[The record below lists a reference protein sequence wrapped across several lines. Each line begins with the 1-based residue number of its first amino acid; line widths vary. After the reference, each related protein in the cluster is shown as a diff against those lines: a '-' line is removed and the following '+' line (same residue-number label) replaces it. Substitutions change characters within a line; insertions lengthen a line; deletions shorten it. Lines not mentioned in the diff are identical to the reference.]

1 MEHDDR
7 EYTDML
13 NDELK
18 DVEPGA
24 GLHGKVRDGIA
35 RNIVRVR
42 RRNTV
47 LGAVAVAIILTMAL
61 STVTPVF
68 GRNGTL
74 PQVIAAMAAERQAE
88 KMSKT
93 LGTAPVQQTGTALQ
107 TSVAT
112 VQAVS
117 ESALSETDG
126 ILALVI
132 AERSGT
138 SVTEV
143 LRMRTDGLGWG
154 RIMAQLDVSGRD
166 IGEAMIQAETVAVAS
181 SPSAASQGQG
191 TSPKPAV
198 SNKDG
203 DKVVVSGEIAGV
215 SATFITVAGKMFA
228 IVSETQLKYRGKAI
242 TPPEI
247 TVKLAA
253 GKLYATV
260 QGTKLADTSLRAALI
275 IVQDGADA
283 QDTPSDEDTD
293 EQGNQ
298 PVSNE
303 QQIRGKVTTVTAT
316 TLRIDGFAHD
326 IVLNADTKV
335 EQVGAGTVS
344 VAAIKIGQTV
354 QVHVRLSGTTYTA
367 QQVHIEDKYVKPD
380 TASSEDNDQQGTQ
393 PASNEQQI
401 RGNVTFVS
409 PALLQIS
416 GFVPGIVLNA
426 DTKVEQVGAGTMD
439 MVAIKVGQTVQ
450 VHVRLSGTTY
460 TAQQVHIED
469 KYVKPSTA
477 VNEQPAGT
485 SVTTWQGTI
494 VSISSD
500 LKFIIVTTEA
510 NPPAT
515 VMFRILATS
524 VLQDAKHKTVTFASL
539 VVGQKVTITGKV
551 LADGSAEVVKLV
563 VTTDASANPGKGNG
577 KH

>member
-35 RNIVRVR
+35 RNIVRVH
-42 RRNTV
+42 RRNTA
-47 LGAVAVAIILTMAL
+47 LGAVAVAIVLTMAL

-88 KMSKT
+88 KMSRT
-93 LGTAPVQQTGTALQ
+93 LGAAPVQQTGTALQ

-117 ESALSETDG
+117 DSALSETDG

-132 AERSGT
+132 AERADKP
-138 SVTEV
+138 VADV
-143 LRMRTDGLGWG
+143 LKMRTDGLGWG
-154 RIMAQLDVSGRD
+154 LIMAQLNVSGRD
-166 IGEAMIQAETVAVAS
+166 IGEAMSQAETVAVAS

-191 TSPKPAV
+191 ATSKPAV

-203 DKVVVSGEIAGV
+203 DKVVVNGEITGV
-215 SATFITVAGKMFA
+215 STTFITVAGKMFA

-247 TVKLAA
+247 TVKLSA

-260 QGTKLADTSLRAALI
+260 QGTKLADTSLRANLI
-275 IVQDGADA
+275 VVQD
-283 QDTPSDEDTD
+283 
-293 EQGNQ
+293 
-298 PVSNE
+298 
-303 QQIRGKVTTVTAT
+303 
-316 TLRIDGFAHD
+316 TL
-326 IVLNADTKV
+326 
-335 EQVGAGTVS
+335 EE
-344 VAAIKIGQTV
+344 
-354 QVHVRLSGTTYTA
+354 A
-367 QQVHIEDKYVKPD
+367 QQEQEQEQEQEQANGI
-380 TASSEDNDQQGTQ
+380 Q
-393 PASNEQQI
+393 QQI

-477 VNEQPAGT
+477 VNEQPTGT

-551 LADGSAEVVKLV
+551 LADGSAEVVKLIL
-563 VTTDASANPGKGNG
+563 TTGTSATPQPENPGKGNG